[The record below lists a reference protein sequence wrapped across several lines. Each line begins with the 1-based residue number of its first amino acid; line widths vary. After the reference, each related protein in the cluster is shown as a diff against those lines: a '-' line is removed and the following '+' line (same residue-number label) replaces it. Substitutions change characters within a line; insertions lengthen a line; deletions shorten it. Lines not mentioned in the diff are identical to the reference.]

1 MCMLSRNELPLD
13 ALIDA
18 LNVEL
23 EAGNWAQVVQLSTD
37 LYAQAMAAGE
47 TTLAELVQDLHW
59 IANDALLH
67 PLAVGELVQ
76 A

>member
-1 MCMLSRNELPLD
+1 MSVQNDTSLD

-18 LNVEL
+18 MNVEL
-23 EAGNWAQVVQLSTD
+23 EAGNWANVVMLSTE
-37 LYAQAMAAGE
+37 LYACAVVAGE
-47 TTLAELVQDLHW
+47 TTLAELVQDMHW

-67 PLAVGELVQ
+67 PLEVAVLVQ

>member
-1 MCMLSRNELPLD
+1 MFVQNETSLD

-18 LNVEL
+18 MNVEL
-23 EAGNWAQVVQLSTD
+23 EAGNWTNVVMLSTD
-37 LYAQAMAAGE
+37 LYACAVAAGE

-59 IANDALLH
+59 IANDALAH
-67 PLAVGELVQ
+67 PLDVAMLVQ

>member
-23 EAGNWAQVVQLSTD
+23 EAGNWAQAVVLSAT
-37 LYAQAMAAGE
+37 LYVQAVAAGE

-67 PLAVGELVQ
+67 PLVVAELVQ

>member
-1 MCMLSRNELPLD
+1 MFVQSENDLGMAIETMN
-13 ALIDA
+13 AA
-18 LNVEL
+18 L
-23 EAGNWAQVVQLSTD
+23 EAGDWAQVVQLSTD
-37 LYAQAMAAGE
+37 LYAQAVAAGE

-67 PLAVGELVQ
+67 PLAVAQLVQ